1 MAYAEKRPEVVRQNG
16 IYYIAVSGTD
26 YEMGK
31 QHGILLRD
39 QIIDSIADY
48 KANVIKM
55 FGQKHADKIFDWVL
69 NKANFKSSIN
79 EHIPDVMKELK
90 GIADGA
96 GVPFDDLLLSNMF
109 EEVYE
114 AAPLH
119 IGQKPIGPRVQGC
132 TSFTVKSGHKRFSG
146 QNMDYSGNLQDKQL
160 VIRYNYPNRQLLMYG
175 FVGQVSGVGV
185 NSNGLSTFVNTLPQG
200 KKRDN
205 DGLGSAFVL
214 RMLLEQDSVDNAIAK
229 LKATPRFAGTN
240 YVLTDHG
247 KGVIIESDA
256 NEVIL
261 RKQTATTPYVVGTN
275 HVLHLKHRHNVPG
288 FYEDGEAV
296 RCSISMTIERMEY
309 AENYIRNA
317 GTELNAKSL
326 KELLT
331 VTPVNFF
338 HPIFMTL
345 QSGVVAYDDN
355 KIYFYVSRGYDPMRK
370 WNKYTFNQR
379 ILRSSAAG

>member
-1 MAYAEKRPEVVRQNG
+1 MTYLEKRPEAVRQNG
-16 IYYIAVSGTD
+16 IYYIEVSGTA

-48 KANVIKM
+48 KANVIEM
-55 FGQKHADKIFDWVL
+55 FGQKPAEKIFDWVL
-69 NKANFKSSIN
+69 NKTNFKTGMN

-96 GVPFDDLLLSNMF
+96 GVPFDDLLLANMF

-114 AAPLH
+114 AAPMH
-119 IGQKPIGPRVQGC
+119 TGQKPIEPRVQGC
-132 TSFTVKSGHKRFSG
+132 TSFTVESGHQRFSG
-146 QNMDYSGNLQDKQL
+146 QNMDYSGNLQGKQL

-175 FVGQVSGVGV
+175 FVGQVGGIGV
-185 NSNGLSTFVNTLPQG
+185 NSDGLSVFVNTLPQG

-205 DGLGSAFVL
+205 DGLGSTFVL
-214 RMLLEQDSVDNAIAK
+214 RMLLEQGSVDSAIAK
-229 LKATPRFAGTN
+229 LEATPRFAGTN
-240 YVLTDHG
+240 YVLTDHS
-247 KGVIIESDA
+247 KGVIAESDA

-261 RKQTATTPYVVGTN
+261 RRQTDTTPYVVGTN
-275 HVLHLKHRHNVPG
+275 HVLHLKHRHHIPG
-288 FYEDGEAV
+288 SYENGEAV
-296 RCSISMTIERMEY
+296 RGSIEMTIERMEY
-309 AENYIRNA
+309 AENYIKNA
-317 GTELNAKSL
+317 GAELNAKSL

-338 HPIFMTL
+338 HPKMMTL

-355 KIYFYVSRGYDPMRK
+355 NICFYVSGGYDPMRK
-370 WNKYTFNQR
+370 WNKYTF
-379 ILRSSAAG
+379 I